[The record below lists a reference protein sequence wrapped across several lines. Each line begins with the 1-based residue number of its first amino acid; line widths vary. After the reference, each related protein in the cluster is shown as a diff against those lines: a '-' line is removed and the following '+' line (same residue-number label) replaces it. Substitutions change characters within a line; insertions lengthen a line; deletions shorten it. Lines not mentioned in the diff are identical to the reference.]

1 MYCRKCRNEINENDV
16 FCPKCGTKVELKE
29 KPYKFKKVFTIIVL
43 SIIVIIAVVGFIFYN
58 KKIIKIKTLT
68 NLLIMS
74 MIKKLIV

>member
-43 SIIVIIAVVGFIFYN
+43 SIIVIIAVVGFIFF
-58 KKIIKIKTLT
+58 KKKKNNQDKNINQPTT
-68 NLLIMS
+68 NNE
-74 MIKKLIV
+74 